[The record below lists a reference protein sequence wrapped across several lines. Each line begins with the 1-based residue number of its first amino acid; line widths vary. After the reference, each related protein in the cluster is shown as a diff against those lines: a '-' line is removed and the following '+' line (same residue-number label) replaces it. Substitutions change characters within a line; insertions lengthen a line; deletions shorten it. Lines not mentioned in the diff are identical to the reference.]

1 MLGVPDDVLGQ
12 KGWAFVVPTDADD
25 PPTLAE
31 LRAHVGA
38 ELASYK
44 RPDGL
49 TIVDAL
55 PTNAM
60 YKVDKRPA
68 RRLARLIA

>member
-1 MLGVPDDVLGQ
+1 MP
-12 KGWAFVVPTDADD
+12 ADPGD
-25 PPTLAE
+25 PPTLPE
-31 LRAHVGA
+31 LRAHVGT

-60 YKVDKRPA
+60 YKVDKRA
-68 RRLARLIA
+68 LRTQWESGSS

>member
-1 MLGVPDDVLGQ
+1 M
-12 KGWAFVVPTDADD
+12 
-25 PPTLAE
+25 PPT
-31 LRAHVGA
+31 RRPSTSCAHTSA
-38 ELASYK
+38 RELASYK

-60 YKVDKRPA
+60 YKVDKRALRDGWKPT
-68 RRLARLIA
+68 